1 MDIWYERDIISHD
14 GAYVFHVDIFLD
26 NYDIVIEVDGL
37 KNHGTKRKKAK
48 DRWRTSELEKVGLKV
63 LRITVDEALGA
74 PEQIIPILDRL
85 TGRNK
90 KNRLF

>member
-1 MDIWYERDIISHD
+1 M
-14 GAYVFHVDIFLD
+14 
-26 NYDIVIEVDGL
+26 
-37 KNHGTKRKKAK
+37 AK
-48 DRWRTSELEKVGLKV
+48 DRWRTSELQKVGLKV

-74 PEQIIPILDRL
+74 PEQIVPMVDRL